1 MANKRLSK
9 RSIFFTVAALTAL
22 MIIGLNVTDIIL
34 ALKSS
39 SPKPEPEPQEIV
51 VTGYQA
57 LPEDDILLM
66 SLMWTESKF
75 NPGAYDG
82 QGSVGILQIRQIYVN
97 EVNRILGK
105 DKYTLDDALS
115 VEKSLEMFETLQ
127 GYHNPD
133 KDFSKTIYYHNK
145 SEAYETRVIRTYNT
159 FLAYEKMREKLLK
172 IRESSLNI
180 EE

>member
-9 RSIFFTVAALTAL
+9 RSVFFTVAALVAL

-34 ALKSS
+34 ALKNS

-57 LPEDDILLM
+57 LSEEDILLM
-66 SLMWTESKF
+66 ALMWTESKF

-115 VEKSLEMFETLQ
+115 VEKSLEMFEILQ
-127 GYHNPD
+127 NYHNPK

-145 SEAYETRVIRTYNT
+145 SEAYETRVIKTYNT

-172 IRESSLNI
+172 IQESSLDI